1 MIKFK
6 PYSALFLTLGGFLLA
21 GMGIYFI
28 FMRPP
33 VLSEDSKYIGLSL
46 SVIQN
51 NIPGLS
57 VWLQKVF
64 WVMGCY
70 ILTAGLLTMYVAQ
83 TSFRTRTRGAF
94 IIVSIAGI
102 TSIGSM
108 TIINFMLQSDFK
120 WVLLAFTIPWI
131 VSLILYQLHKQ

>member
-1 MIKFK
+1 MIKLK
-6 PYSALFLTLGGFLLA
+6 PYSAFFLLLGGFLLA

-28 FMRPP
+28 FLRPFLLP
-33 VLSEDSKYIGLSL
+33 EDSKYIGLPL
-46 SVIQN
+46 STIQN

-70 ILTAGLLTMYVAQ
+70 IFTAGLLTMYVAQ
-83 TSFRTRTRGAF
+83 TSFRTRTKGAF
-94 IIVSIAGI
+94 IIIAIAGLS
-102 TSIGSM
+102 SIGSM

-120 WVLLAFTIPWI
+120 WVLLAFTLPWFI
-131 VSLILYQLHKQ
+131 GLILYLNHK

>member
-1 MIKFK
+1 MIKLK
-6 PYSALFLTLGGFLLA
+6 PYAASFLTLGGFLFA
-21 GMGIYFI
+21 GMGIYFV
-28 FMRPP
+28 FLRPSLLP
-33 VLSEDSKYIGLSL
+33 EDSKYISLSL
-46 SVIQN
+46 SAIQN
-51 NIPGLS
+51 NTPGLS

-64 WVMGCY
+64 WVMGCN
-70 ILTAGLLTMYVAQ
+70 IFTAGLLIMYVAQ

-108 TIINFMLQSDFK
+108 TIVNFILQSDFR

-131 VSLILYQLHKQ
+131 VSLILYQLHK

>member
-1 MIKFK
+1 MIKLK
-6 PYSALFLTLGGFLLA
+6 PYSASFLTLGGFLLA

-28 FMRPP
+28 FLRPP
-33 VLSEDSKYIGLSL
+33 LLPEDSKYIALSL
-46 SVIQN
+46 SAIQN

-70 ILTAGLLTMYVAQ
+70 IFTTGLLTIYVAQ
-83 TSFRTRTRGAF
+83 TSFITRTRGVF

-102 TSIGSM
+102 TSIASM
-108 TIINFMLQSDFK
+108 ALVNFILQSDFR
-120 WVLLAFTIPWI
+120 WVLMAFTIPWI
-131 VSLILYQLHKQ
+131 VSLILYQLHK